1 MSLSFFCF
9 LGWSLWQCCSN
20 YWCCAAVV
28 PGHSALGSTSLCCQQ
43 AWAHCYHV
51 LHTACSSY
59 GPNVHVRSLPLS
71 LGMCTSSSPVT
82 KIRYEY
88 LPFLV
93 FQHFLGFWSQTD
105 SWQSSVSITV
115 GCTFWSLP
123 QGNFLEPFG
132 RWTGSLLSSR
142 LGSTSLLFAAAPCIF
157 LLADSTGWMMFVW
170 VCRLSQ
176 ISTCST
182 WMM

>member
-123 QGNFLEPFG
+123 QGNFLEPFWKMDRFSFVFRAWKHQCVICRCPLYFPAG
-132 RWTGSLLSSR
+132 WQYR
-142 LGSTSLLFAAAPCIF
+142 LN
-157 LLADSTGWMMFVW
+157 D
-170 VCRLSQ
+170 VCVGV
-176 ISTCST
+176 
-182 WMM
+182 